1 MCAVRGNLYNRLF
14 TTAIPNFLVRLAIS
28 PVAALRLWELNEL
41 SLSITRSNPS
51 LFAPRQ
57 AALRKQNDSCVSE
70 ENMITRSKNI
80 CHVAAGLAALVLFSG
95 VVSMAQS
102 PQMEDKLM
110 AIKQNMAANKQKLAQ
125 YSWTEVETIS
135 IKGDVKDTKTYQVRM
150 ANGQQ
155 QKTLV
160 NDQKASSG
168 GGRREGRLKEHVV
181 EKKTEEF
188 QQYGQQIGAL
198 AKQYTTPDPDRLMQ
212 AKQQGNLSLQP
223 GNGTVSLVIKSF
235 VKPHDQV
242 TMTISEQTKAPVSIQ
257 VNSYLNDPSDAVNIN
272 AQFAQLPDGTN
283 HVATTTIN
291 GVAKQLTVSD
301 QNSNYQKM

>member
-1 MCAVRGNLYNRLF
+1 
-14 TTAIPNFLVRLAIS
+14 
-28 PVAALRLWELNEL
+28 
-41 SLSITRSNPS
+41 
-51 LFAPRQ
+51 
-57 AALRKQNDSCVSE
+57 
-70 ENMITRSKNI
+70 MITRSKNI

-223 GNGTVSLVIKSF
+223 GSGTVSLVIKSF
-235 VKPHDQV
+235 VKPNDQV